1 VYTQAA
7 MISAGEQ
14 HWAICGVTQRSR
26 HVLDAL
32 EPQDG
37 LYSVLSR
44 GRDTSV
50 EVMAPLR
57 ELLFARTQATQLL
70 DRIATASTHVV
81 TLTVTEKAYRH
92 DPISG
97 RLNVDDPEIRADA
110 AGRPPLTV
118 VGQLVRG
125 LQLRQQR
132 GGEPV
137 TVVCCDN
144 LTHNGA
150 ILRQLV
156 DDFAAMLPTV
166 ERAPLTTWIADSV
179 RFPSTMVDRIVPAT
193 TEADRRDAAE
203 LLQFDDMGAVVAEP
217 FSQWVIEDD
226 FGTPRPAWE
235 RAGAILTADVA
246 PYETMKLRLVNGSH
260 SALAY
265 LGVLAGYEHVAQFM
279 AVEGV
284 ATYLRTM
291 MDDEAAPTLRLPEG
305 FDLAAYIG
313 QLMERFANPGLRHR
327 VAQIAMDGSQKLP
340 SRLLAT
346 VRDRLLAGGSQPRL
360 SMLAVAAWMRYV
372 SARVDD
378 GGRPVDVDDPL
389 GALFAARLVGASTP
403 AAIVDRLVGVRAI
416 FGDLGE
422 DPQFR
427 QRLTLSLADLTKSGA
442 LACLRAAVA

>member
-7 MISAGEQ
+7 MIASGEQ
-14 HWAICGVTQRSR
+14 HWAICGVSQRSR
-26 HVLDAL
+26 EVLDAL

-44 GRDTSV
+44 GRDTRV

-57 ELLFARTQATQLL
+57 ELLFARAQATALL
-70 DRIATASTHVV
+70 DRIAAASTHVV

-97 RLNVDDPEIRADA
+97 RLNVDDAEIMADA

-150 ILRQLV
+150 TLRQLV
-156 DDFAAMLPTV
+156 DDFAAMLSRA
-166 ERAPLTTWIADSV
+166 ERVPLTTWIADSA

-193 TEADRRDAAE
+193 TEADRLDAAE
-203 LLQFDDMGAVVAEP
+203 LLGLDDLGTVVAEP

-226 FGTPRPAWE
+226 FATPRPAWE
-235 RAGAILTADVA
+235 RAGAILTADVE
-246 PYETMKLRLVNGSH
+246 PYETMKLRLLNGSQ

-265 LGVLAGYEHVAQFM
+265 LGVLAGFESVAEFM

-284 ATYLRTM
+284 ATYVRTM
-291 MDDEAAPTLRLPEG
+291 MDDEAAPTLQLPEG
-305 FDLAAYIG
+305 FDVAAYIG

-327 VAQIAMDGSQKLP
+327 IVQIAMDGSQKLP
-340 SRLLAT
+340 PRLLAT
-346 VRDRLLAGGSQPRL
+346 IRDRLPAGSQPRL
-360 SMLAVAAWMRYV
+360 SLLAVAAWMRYV
-372 SARVDD
+372 SARNDD
-378 GGRPVDVDDPL
+378 SGRPIDVDDPL
-389 GALFAARLVGASTP
+389 APQFAAQLVGASTP
-403 AAIVDRLVGVRAI
+403 AAIVESLVGIRAI
-416 FGDLGE
+416 FGDLGD
-422 DPQFR
+422 DPEFR
-427 QRLTLSLADLTKSGA
+427 RLLTRALADLTRSGA
-442 LACLRAAVA
+442 LACLRDLSSP